1 MESKPGKIRLDQFL
15 LKAGLAPSRSK
26 AQELISE
33 GQVEVCRNDQWSV
46 VTSASQ
52 MIGDEKVRL
61 LESEVLKYVSRGG
74 RKLEGALRDFKVDVK
89 NMNCLDLGQSTGG
102 FTDCLLQSG
111 AKLVVGADVG
121 HEQLHSRLKNDPR
134 VRWFEGVHVEK
145 LTKHRDFLKAVP
157 PGGFD
162 LVVADL
168 SFISLFSVLPQILPW
183 SSQAILLVKPQFEFS
198 HLGKKQL
205 VIDENL
211 FQDLKNEGERRLQ
224 DLKWNLIAVAESKI
238 RGKDGNQEFFL
249 HAKKS

>member
-1 MESKPGKIRLDQFL
+1 MESKSGKVRLDKYL
-15 LKAGLAPSRSK
+15 LTAGLAPSRSK
-26 AQELISE
+26 AQELIDE
-33 GQVEVCRNDQWSV
+33 GRVEVCKNDQWSLA
-46 VTSASQ
+46 SSPSQ

-89 NMNCLDLGQSTGG
+89 NLKCLDLGQSTGG
-102 FTDCLLQSG
+102 FTDCLLQNG

-121 HEQLHSRLKNDPR
+121 HDQLHPQLKNDPR
-134 VRWFEGVHVEK
+134 VHWFEGLHIEK
-145 LTKHRDFLKAVP
+145 LAENQNFLKAIP
-157 PGGFD
+157 TDGFD

-168 SFISLFSVLPQILPW
+168 SFISLFSVLPHILGW

-205 VIDENL
+205 VIDANL
-211 FQDLKNEGERRLQ
+211 FQDLRNEGERRLQ

-249 HAKKS
+249 YAKKS